1 MKHGA
6 GQPPRMAEWLLEAV
20 VPPLERTEIREDLRE
35 LFGYRLSTTG
45 APAAKLWYWRQVLS
59 FAWRLAGRRR
69 IVGRTRLRE
78 RVFSMT
84 QDIVY
89 AGRTLIR
96 TPGFTLAVLVTLAL
110 GVGAN
115 AAIYSVVSHIVLRPL
130 GHPDESRLLQI
141 WPEHRF
147 TREAF
152 DIYRSRTE
160 SFESISAFASYQFTL
175 TGGTSPEVVRGLLV
189 SPEHFPG
196 FARRPVLG
204 RDFAMFDSFPGSERV
219 AIVSYELWQ
228 NKLGGNDD
236 VLGERIELSGF
247 EGGEHTVVG
256 VAPPRFRPFGK
267 VVDVWTVL
275 EINPDD
281 EDEYS
286 HIANL
291 GIVGRLKPGVDVDTA
306 RAELETIARG
316 ITPIPSYIDK
326 VKGYRLAPLR
336 EVLVEGIE
344 PTLFSLLGAVA
355 LVLLLCCFNVAN
367 LLLARGPGREREML
381 VRLALGASR
390 TRIARQ
396 LATENLVLATA
407 GSLSG
412 LALAWLS
419 SPFLARLVP
428 PGVPRADAIAVDFQ
442 VVVFALLLAL
452 VTSLVFGWVPVLR
465 LSRGA
470 SGLKSRS
477 SAATRERSRLNRT
490 LVGAEIALSLVL
502 VVASGLLVKSFWR
515 LQQVETGFAADGVVS
530 MKLLPSTLRY
540 ADEENLH
547 QYYDRVLEALRTAP
561 GVVSAGAIQILPMTS
576 PFMAV
581 GYSPTGAPVPAG
593 VEPPSVSYRIVTPE
607 YRGTLGIPLLR
618 GRDLTDDDRRGTE
631 KVGLVNDSFAREVWP
646 SQDPVGKQV
655 RFDDGNAWF
664 TVVGVVADVHQHRL
678 DRLPQGEVY
687 VPYAQD
693 SWPSAMSV
701 VVRTM
706 GDLDA
711 SIPVLRE
718 AIWEVDS
725 DVPIRDIRPMR
736 EVVWESMTEARVR
749 TLVFSGFAALAFLL
763 SAVGVYGVIS
773 YTVSERTRDIGIR
786 MALGATARRVLTEV
800 LSSGMRPVVAG
811 ILLGTLVSLL
821 ATRLL
826 TSFLFQVEPTDASV
840 FLLVAVS
847 LSTVAALSAYLPARR
862 ASRVDP
868 SRSLNVEA

>member
-6 GQPPRMAEWLLEAV
+6 GHPPRVAEWLLEAA

-35 LFGYRLSTTG
+35 LFDHRLGTSG
-45 APAAKLWYWRQVLS
+45 APAAKLWYWRQVVS
-59 FAWRLAGRRR
+59 FAWRLGGRRR
-69 IVGRTRLRE
+69 NVGRARLRE

-84 QDIVY
+84 QDMVY

-96 TPGFTLAVLVTLAL
+96 APAFTLAVLVTLAL
-110 GVGAN
+110 GIGAN
-115 AAIYSVVSHIVLRPL
+115 AAIYTVVSHIVLRPL
-130 GHPDESRLLQI
+130 GHPDESRLIQI

-152 DIYRSRTE
+152 EVYRSGTE
-160 SFESISAFASYQFTL
+160 SFESISAFASFQFTL

-189 SPEHFPG
+189 SPEHFPV

-236 VLGERIELSGF
+236 VLGRRIELSGF

-267 VVDVWTVL
+267 VVDVWTVF

-428 PGVPRADAIAVDFQ
+428 PGVPRADAIAVDIR
-442 VVVFALLLAL
+442 VVVFALLLAV

-465 LSRGA
+465 LSSA
-470 SGLKSRS
+470 SGLRSRS
-477 SAATRERSRLNRT
+477 SATTRERSRLNRA

-515 LQQVETGFAADGVVS
+515 LQQVGVGFAADGVLS

-540 ADEENLH
+540 ADEENLY

-561 GVVSAGAIQILPMTS
+561 AVVSAGAIQILPMTS
-576 PFMAV
+576 PYMAV
-581 GYSPTGAPVPAG
+581 GYSPTGAPLPAG

-618 GRDLTDDDRRGTE
+618 GRDLTDGDRRGTE
-631 KVGLVNDSFAREVWP
+631 KVGLVNDTFAREVWP
-646 SQDPVGKQV
+646 SEDPVGKQV
-655 RFDDGNAWF
+655 RFDDGSAWF

-687 VPYAQD
+687 VPYAQV

-701 VVRTM
+701 VVRTV
-706 GDLDA
+706 GDPDA
-711 SIPVLRE
+711 LIPVLRE
-718 AIWEVDS
+718 AIREVDP

-736 EVVWESMTEARVR
+736 EVVGESMTEPRVR

-763 SAVGVYGVIS
+763 SAVGVYGVVS

-786 MALGATARRVLTEV
+786 MALGATARRVLADV

-811 ILLGTLVSLL
+811 LLLGTLVSIL

-826 TSFLFQVEPTDASV
+826 ASFLFQVEPTDASV
-840 FLLVAVS
+840 FILVVLS